1 MNKII
6 SKIKLNKIIIVVLL
20 AFVLNSIGVLY
31 AYPLLNLVEDETA
44 IVSSVLK
51 MIDSHSLRPNF
62 DENYYLAPVTY
73 IYLPFY
79 LLYFAIF
86 FLFGIVHS
94 LVELKEMFLLDYAN
108 FKMILPI
115 ARFVSILAG
124 SLSVY
129 LVYKISKLLFKN
141 NEKASLWAAFF
152 TATNLILV
160 QLSHFGRIW
169 IIQTLAVLLAT
180 YYLSIMLSLK
190 KDNLK
195 HYLISGFLVAL
206 SFGTHLIGG
215 IIYLCFLFVHYSLNK
230 GKGFIGIFLKNKKFW
245 LAHLVVFISTV
256 FIYLLHPNSF
266 YRYIGYYFKKEFIS
280 GYVSQSIV
288 NSLIQ
293 SLSFTRNLEV
303 LWEYGPLLVILF
315 LISLPI
321 LFLKE
326 RKVFYFI
333 GIFIIFYYLAIGPFL
348 KWGQVR
354 YILPIIPFL
363 AIVAGYGFSY
373 LLEHIFVKN
382 LRNSLAVIFC
392 LLFLFTPLYW
402 DLSLLKPNTYVLA
415 KNWIE
420 SNLPGGEM
428 IINFELDNRLIL
440 NENKESLILLS
451 EFMPKSVSA
460 RERYLL
466 TLDEKEYPQP
476 NYFIL
481 YRPEKM
487 PENFLSQNQFNY
499 LITYWWTN
507 QENEIA
513 KEKISKLNYNLE
525 LIQRFYPNEVGIDL
539 TDLVNEMRQPLQL
552 LKNIRYTGPYIEI
565 YKIN

>member
-1 MNKII
+1 
-6 SKIKLNKIIIVVLL
+6 
-20 AFVLNSIGVLY
+20 
-31 AYPLLNLVEDETA
+31 
-44 IVSSVLK
+44 
-51 MIDSHSLRPNF
+51 
-62 DENYYLAPVTY
+62 
-73 IYLPFY
+73 
-79 LLYFAIF
+79 
-86 FLFGIVHS
+86 
-94 LVELKEMFLLDYAN
+94 
-108 FKMILPI
+108 
-115 ARFVSILAG
+115 
-124 SLSVY
+124 
-129 LVYKISKLLFKN
+129 
-141 NEKASLWAAFF
+141 
-152 TATNLILV
+152 
-160 QLSHFGRIW
+160 
-169 IIQTLAVLLAT
+169 
-180 YYLSIMLSLK
+180 
-190 KDNLK
+190 
-195 HYLISGFLVAL
+195 
-206 SFGTHLIGG
+206 
-215 IIYLCFLFVHYSLNK
+215 
-230 GKGFIGIFLKNKKFW
+230 
-245 LAHLVVFISTV
+245 
-256 FIYLLHPNSF
+256 
-266 YRYIGYYFKKEFIS
+266 
-280 GYVSQSIV
+280 
-288 NSLIQ
+288 
-293 SLSFTRNLEV
+293 
-303 LWEYGPLLVILF
+303 
-315 LISLPI
+315 
-321 LFLKE
+321 
-326 RKVFYFI
+326 
-333 GIFIIFYYLAIGPFL
+333 LAIGPFL